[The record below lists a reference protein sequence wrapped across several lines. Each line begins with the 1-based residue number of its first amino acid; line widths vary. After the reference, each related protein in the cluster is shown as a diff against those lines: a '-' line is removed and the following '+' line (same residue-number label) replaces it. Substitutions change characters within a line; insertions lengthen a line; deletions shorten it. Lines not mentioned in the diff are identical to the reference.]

1 MGKLEMK
8 LNSELALLKFI
19 NHYIK
24 HDPDENGQPYNAD
37 QANLIETFG
46 YSLVEKIPPKT
57 FEDSIVENTMKLK
70 SKRIKD
76 EYVKIPLTPIQIL
89 HFKLLYNITYINLIY
104 PNKLSKF
111 NLSENLSELLDNEN
125 KILSLYTEIKQIG
138 LN

>member
-1 MGKLEMK
+1 MK

-46 YSLVEKIPPKT
+46 YSLVQKIPPKT

-76 EYVKIPLTPIQIL
+76 EYVKIPLTSIQIL
-89 HFKLLYNITYINLIY
+89 HFKLLYNLVYFKKIY
-104 PNKLSKF
+104 PDKISKL
-111 NLSENLSELLDNEN
+111 NLSEDLSELLDNEKEIMN
-125 KILSLYTEIKQIG
+125 LYKEVKQIG

>member
-1 MGKLEMK
+1 M
-8 LNSELALLKFI
+8 NSELALLKFI

-46 YSLVEKIPPKT
+46 YSLVEKIPPKN

-89 HFKLLYNITYINLIY
+89 HFKLLYNVAYINLIY
-104 PNKLSKF
+104 PNKLTKF

-125 KILSLYTEIKQIG
+125 KILSLYTEIKKIG

>member
-1 MGKLEMK
+1 M
-8 LNSELALLKFI
+8 NSELALLKFI

-89 HFKLLYNITYINLIY
+89 HFKLLYNVAYINLIY
-104 PNKLSKF
+104 PNKLTKF

-125 KILSLYTEIKQIG
+125 KILSLYTKIKQIG

>member
-1 MGKLEMK
+1 M
-8 LNSELALLKFI
+8 NSELALLKFI

-46 YSLVEKIPPKT
+46 YSLVQKIPPKT

-76 EYVKIPLTPIQIL
+76 EYVKIPLTPI
-89 HFKLLYNITYINLIY
+89 
-104 PNKLSKF
+104 
-111 NLSENLSELLDNEN
+111 
-125 KILSLYTEIKQIG
+125 
-138 LN
+138 

>member
-1 MGKLEMK
+1 MI
-8 LNSELALLKFI
+8 NSELALLKFI

-89 HFKLLYNITYINLIY
+89 HFKLLYNVAYINLIY

-125 KILSLYTEIKQIG
+125 KILSLYTEIKKIG

>member
-1 MGKLEMK
+1 MI
-8 LNSELALLKFI
+8 NSELALLKFI

-89 HFKLLYNITYINLIY
+89 HFKLLYNVAYINLIY
-104 PNKLSKF
+104 PNKLTKF
-111 NLSENLSELLDNEN
+111 KLSENLSELLDNEN
-125 KILSLYTEIKQIG
+125 KILSLYTEIKKIG

>member
-1 MGKLEMK
+1 MK
-8 LNSELALLKFI
+8 LNSELALLKFV

-46 YSLVEKIPPKT
+46 YSLVEKIPPKN

-89 HFKLLYNITYINLIY
+89 HFKLLYNIVYFKKIY
-104 PNKLSKF
+104 PDKISKL
-111 NLSENLSELLDNEN
+111 NLSEDLSELLDNE
-125 KILSLYTEIKQIG
+125 KEIISLYNEVKQIG

>member
-1 MGKLEMK
+1 M
-8 LNSELALLKFI
+8 NSELALLKFI

-46 YSLVEKIPPKT
+46 YSLVQKIPPKT

-89 HFKLLYNITYINLIY
+89 HFKLLYNIAYINRFY
-104 PNKLSKF
+104 PSKISKF
-111 NLSENLSELLDNEN
+111 NFSEDLAELLNDED
-125 KILSLYTEIKQIG
+125 KIVNLYKEIKQIG